1 MEKNMKRVKQYHCG
15 SSNER
20 SISLIEVKEILQHL
34 LNQHA
39 NISDEIAS
47 VVEQNDY
54 VKLAHLL
61 VTRSK
66 IETAIN
72 EIESAYQS
80 EVNKQV
86 ETYHR
91 ISNALKDAAEKME
104 SKGEDMLLKVTSN
117 LEKLN
122 DSTHTMI
129 TIATG
134 LSKRTISKGNQ
145 LGHEA
150 GRLLINKTSEGLSK
164 LATIIQKRS

>member
-1 MEKNMKRVKQYHCG
+1 MEKNMTRVKQYHRG

-20 SISLIEVKEILQHL
+20 SISLIEVKEIHQHL

-39 NISDEIAS
+39 DISDEIAN

-66 IETAIN
+66 IETAIS
-72 EIESAYQS
+72 EIESSYHS
-80 EVNKQV
+80 EFNIQV
-86 ETYHR
+86 ETNHC
-91 ISNALKDAAEKME
+91 ISNVLKDTAEKME

-129 TIATG
+129 TIATA
-134 LSKRTISKGNQ
+134 LSNKTISKGNQ
-145 LGHEA
+145 LGHDA
-150 GRLLINKTSEGLSK
+150 GRLLIHKTSEGLSR
-164 LATIIQKRS
+164 LADIIQKRS

>member
-1 MEKNMKRVKQYHCG
+1 MEKNMTRVKQYHRG
-15 SSNER
+15 TSNER
-20 SISLIEVKEILQHL
+20 SISLIEVKEIHQNL

-39 NISDEIAS
+39 DISDEIAD

-80 EVNKQV
+80 EFNIQV
-86 ETYHR
+86 ETNHC

-104 SKGEDMLLKVTSN
+104 SKGGDMLLKVTSN

-122 DSTHTMI
+122 DSTHTII
-129 TIATG
+129 TIATA
-134 LSKRTISKGNQ
+134 LSNKTISKGNQ
-145 LGHEA
+145 LGHDA
-150 GRLLINKTSEGLSK
+150 GRLLIHKTSECLSR

>member
-1 MEKNMKRVKQYHCG
+1 MEKNMTRVKQYHCG

-20 SISLIEVKEILQHL
+20 SISLIEVKEIHQNL

-39 NISDEIAS
+39 DISDEIAD
-47 VVEQNDY
+47 VVAQNDY

-72 EIESAYQS
+72 EIESTYQS
-80 EVNKQV
+80 EFNIHV
-86 ETYHR
+86 ETNHC
-91 ISNALKDAAEKME
+91 ISNALKNAAEKME
-104 SKGEDMLLKVTSN
+104 AKGEDVLLKVTSN

-134 LSKRTISKGNQ
+134 LSRKTISKGNQ
-145 LGHEA
+145 LGHNA
-150 GRLLINKTSEGLSK
+150 GRLLIHKTSESLSR

>member
-1 MEKNMKRVKQYHCG
+1 MEKKITRVKQYHCG

-20 SISLIEVKEILQHL
+20 SISLIEVKEIHQNL

-39 NISDEIAS
+39 DISDEIAD

-80 EVNKQV
+80 EFNKQI
-86 ETYHR
+86 ETNYR
-91 ISNALKDAAEKME
+91 ISNTLKDAAEKME
-104 SKGEDMLLKVTSN
+104 SKGEKMLLKVTSN

-122 DSTHTMI
+122 NSTHTI
-129 TIATG
+129 VTIATA
-134 LSKRTISKGNQ
+134 LSNKTISKGNQ
-145 LGHEA
+145 LGHDA
-150 GRLLINKTSEGLSK
+150 GRLLIHKTSEGLSR

>member
-1 MEKNMKRVKQYHCG
+1 MEKNMKRVKQNHCG

-20 SISLIEVKEILQHL
+20 SISLIEVKEIHQNL

-39 NISDEIAS
+39 DISDEIAN
-47 VVEQNDY
+47 VVEENDY

-72 EIESAYQS
+72 DIESAYQS
-80 EVNKQV
+80 EFNKQV
-86 ETYHR
+86 ETNHR

-129 TIATG
+129 TIATV
-134 LSKRTISKGNQ
+134 LSNKTISKGNQ
-145 LGHEA
+145 LGHDA
-150 GRLLINKTSEGLSK
+150 GRLLIHKTSEGLSR